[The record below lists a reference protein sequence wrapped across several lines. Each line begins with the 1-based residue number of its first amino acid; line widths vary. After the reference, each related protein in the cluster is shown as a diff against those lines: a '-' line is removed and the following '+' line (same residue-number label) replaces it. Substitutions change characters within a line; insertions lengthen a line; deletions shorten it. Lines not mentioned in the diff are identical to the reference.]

1 VKAARGLGSLSL
13 LAATGCNALEGA
25 ARGGGAF
32 VGALLSIF
40 GVLALGSLFLAVLAI
55 VWVRRR
61 SLLGVAVISWCLML
75 THLIAVVLLVEG
87 APTSSGLLPWYLRVV
102 AGTSLLPVA
111 AAACTTSLALVQLSA
126 RRLGWVTPLVVVF
139 VVVMH
144 GSLLWRFILDRDPL
158 AALSSAPVVEV
169 KIGTEH
175 GCSLHEDGSVMCWGL
190 NDDSQLG
197 DGTRQTVDWPVMV
210 PGIFDAV
217 SLAVGDGRT
226 CVRRY
231 GGVVEC
237 WGRGADGSV
246 TELPTPIAGAIIEG
260 PWFAGNRVYAI
271 EGSGLL
277 VSGEDSME
285 PLVPLPPVAQIAAG
299 LRHVCIRVGAGSVS
313 CWGDRS
319 RGQLGE
325 AMKVTRGAPTKEDD
339 GPRRKLDTRV
349 ILPGVDDAAELVAGD
364 HHTCALRHGGAVVCW
379 GLRDEGGRACRDG
392 CASPGLVDIEGI
404 EDAVGISAGAGHTCV
419 VRQAGAVMCWG
430 DNRWG
435 QLGQGSLV
443 PVKGVVLVPL
453 VERATGVFAN
463 GYSTCAT
470 LESGGA
476 QCWGA
481 SRSGSLGVGV
491 LQACRARDALASNE
505 CATEPQPLRW
515 LVREAEE

>member
-1 VKAARGLGSLSL
+1 MSL
-13 LAATGCNALEGA
+13 LLVATAGCNAIEGA

-40 GVLALGSLFLAVLAI
+40 GVLALGSLFLAVLSI
-55 VWVRRR
+55 VWARRR

-75 THLIAVVLLVEG
+75 AHLIGVVLLVEG

-111 AAACTTSLALVQLSA
+111 SAACTTSLALVQLSP

-139 VVVMH
+139 FVVMQ

-158 AALSSAPVVEV
+158 AALSKAPAVEV
-169 KIGTEH
+169 KIGSEH

-190 NDDSQLG
+190 NDDGQLG

-226 CVRRY
+226 CVRSY
-231 GGVVEC
+231 GGEILC
-237 WGRGADGSV
+237 WGRGASGSIV
-246 TELPTPIAGAIIEG
+246 DQPTPIAGAIMAG

-299 LRHVCIRVGAGSVS
+299 LRHVCIRVGGGSVS
-313 CWGDRS
+313 CWGDGS

-325 AMKVTRGAPTKEDD
+325 AMKVTRAAATKEDD
-339 GPRRKLDTRV
+339 RIRGKLDKRV
-349 ILPGVDDAAELVAGD
+349 ILPGVDDAAALVAGD
-364 HHTCALRHGGAVVCW
+364 HHTCALRTNGKVVCW

-392 CASPGLVDIEGI
+392 CTAPGLVDIEGI
-404 EDAVGISAGAGHTCV
+404 EDAVAISAGAGHTCV
-419 VRQAGAVMCWG
+419 LRRAGAVMCWG

-435 QLGQGSLV
+435 QLGQGSLA
-443 PVKGVVLVPL
+443 PIKGVALVPL
-453 VERATGVFAN
+453 SERATDIFAN

-476 QCWGA
+476 RCWGA
-481 SRSGSLGVGV
+481 SRSGSLGVEG

-505 CATEPQPLRW
+505 CAIEPLPLRW
-515 LVREAEE
+515 LEREQP